1 MIFPAGSAARIKA
14 REARGVPF
22 PEKLPDEDVGG
33 VPRVAAASSRS
44 DTTPCGICCDHCGLE
59 FELGY
64 RPDPC
69 IGGYL
74 PGVAH
79 ACCGHGDAA
88 QAYVTGGNC
97 VPDQHANTID
107 GHWTIRGMSAIRYI
121 ESRRHEAS
129 PDP

>member
-1 MIFPAGSAARIKA
+1 MNLNGAPC
-14 REARGVPF
+14 
-22 PEKLPDEDVGG
+22 
-33 VPRVAAASSRS
+33 VAFASSRS
-44 DTTPCGICCDHCGLE
+44 DATPCGISCDHCRLE
-59 FELGY
+59 FTLGY

-97 VPDQHANTID
+97 VPDQQAHTID
-107 GHWTIRGMSAIRYI
+107 EHWCIRGETAIKYI
-121 ESRRHEAS
+121 ESHRHEAI